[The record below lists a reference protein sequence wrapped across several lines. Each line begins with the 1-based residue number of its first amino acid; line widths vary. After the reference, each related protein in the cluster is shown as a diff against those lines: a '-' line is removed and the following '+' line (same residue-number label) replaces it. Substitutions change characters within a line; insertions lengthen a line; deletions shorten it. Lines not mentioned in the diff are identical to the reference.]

1 MQYTISDLAQEFD
14 ITPRTLR
21 FYEDKGLIAPAR
33 IGQKRLYA
41 ARDHAR
47 LRLIMRGKR
56 VGFSLTEIGEML
68 DLYDRNDN
76 QVGQL
81 TTTLDQCR
89 HKISLLTRQQRDL
102 EATVAELTE
111 YCQTITDL
119 LKERNVKIARG

>member
-1 MQYTISDLAQEFD
+1 
-14 ITPRTLR
+14 
-21 FYEDKGLIAPAR
+21 
-33 IGQKRLYA
+33 
-41 ARDHAR
+41 
-47 LRLIMRGKR
+47 MRGKR